1 MAYLR
6 SVDLQWTARD
16 AASQNRLF
24 SWVPSNCSEPPVDF
38 TTGRLSTISE
48 LRPKSFFFA
57 AKIVIAIATILI
69 ASVPAAALT
78 WLS

>member
-1 MAYLR
+1 MHR
-6 SVDLQWTARD
+6 QSTARD
-16 AASQNRLF
+16 ILLRNRVIARQLYT
-24 SWVPSNCSEPPVDF
+24 CSGPLVII
-38 TTGRLSTISE
+38 TTDRLSAISE